1 MKRTKDEKIMIL
13 KEKLK
18 QLIDEIETALRKAKE

>member
-13 KEKLK
+13 KQKLK
-18 QLIDEIETALRKAKE
+18 QLIDEIDTALRKAKE

>member
-18 QLIDEIETALRKAKE
+18 QLIDEIDTALRKAKE

>member
-13 KEKLK
+13 KQKLK
-18 QLIDEIETALRKAKE
+18 QLIDEIETAVRKAKE

>member
-1 MKRTKDEKIMIL
+1 MKHTKDERIMIL